1 MDSQELFSE
10 NFSHIIQ
17 DVQDMLEQ
25 TEYRITPN
33 IIQKTRNQFPRFSQE
48 TISKLLDIA
57 STSRHAQ
64 SKIEYASI
72 MPWFFTEQTLMQSS
86 EPAFADHIMNRLN
99 IKGESFIEICTGSG
113 MHAYSALKHGAKGIV
128 THELDP
134 FIASL
139 ANMNL
144 GLHGYDINPLII
156 DGGNAEISSED
167 IMWADP
173 SRRTSG
179 KERKTLT
186 GIYAP
191 DIQQLIVMAEK
202 AKRAG
207 IKIAPGER
215 IEGGFSR
222 EFLGYG
228 RECREQILWFNSGI
242 VDGSVTLID
251 KQKTFIPKMK
261 DVLPKLINIA
271 DINAFEYLVE
281 PHAALI
287 RGDLTAM
294 YAEHDIAVFDRSI
307 AYGLSHQNQD
317 ADWFSHF
324 RILSQEAYS
333 RRRLQELI
341 STFQWNRLTEIK
353 KRGFPIE
360 PDTLRKQLKFSE
372 ESDKQGVIILT
383 RRGDEH
389 IMFLCERA

>member
-10 NFSHIIQ
+10 NFPHIIQ
-17 DVQDMLEQ
+17 DVQDMFEQ

-33 IIQKTRNQFPRFSQE
+33 IIQKTRKKFPQFSQDI
-48 TISKLLDIA
+48 ISKLLDIA
-57 STSRHAQ
+57 CNSLRAQ

-72 MPWFFTEQTLMQSS
+72 MPWYFTEQTLMQSS

-99 IKGESFIEICTGSG
+99 VKGESFIEICTGSG
-113 MHAYSALKHGAKGIV
+113 MHTYSALKHGAKSIV

-134 FIASL
+134 FISSL

-144 GLHGYDINPLII
+144 GLHGFDIKPLII

-228 RECREQILWFNSGI
+228 RECREQILWFNCDV

-271 DINAFEYLVE
+271 DINAFEYLLE

-307 AYGLSHQNQD
+307 AYGLSQQNQD
-317 ADWFSHF
+317 ADWFPHF
-324 RILSQEAYS
+324 RILSQESYS

-360 PDTLRKQLKFSE
+360 PQKIQTN
-372 ESDKQGVIILT
+372 
-383 RRGDEH
+383 
-389 IMFLCERA
+389 RA